1 MPRQVEKKAF
11 VFYASTLKILEE
23 FPEKRQGKIVMALI
37 ECGLDKYNYF
47 AKYSDAWLELEET
60 ERLAFRSVLYEI
72 SVQKRR
78 HYNKYLIRGAILTIQ
93 NIICRDKI
101 TDNSVKNRY
110 IELIEILK
118 EKYQD
123 VIQHDELNIPGELFV
138 LFPEEIYRQLNKTYK
153 ITSWRDEMKEIFEK
167 RLENERINLSDDAKE
182 KMLEELMEDYLE
194 SGKAFERYE
203 ELLEQYI
210 EE

>member
-1 MPRQVEKKAF
+1 MPRQIEKKAF
-11 VFYASTLKILEE
+11 VFYASTLKILKE

-78 HYNKYLIRGAILTIQ
+78 HYNKYLIRGAILVIQ
-93 NIICRDKI
+93 NFVCIKEI
-101 TDNSVKNRY
+101 TDNNRKNYY
-110 IELIEILK
+110 IDLIEILE
-118 EKYQD
+118 EKYQY
-123 VIQHDELNIPGELFV
+123 VLQHDELNIPGELFV
-138 LFPEEIYRQLNKTYK
+138 LLPNEIYAEFNNIYKT
-153 ITSWRDEMKEIFEK
+153 TSWRDEMKEIFEK
-167 RLENERINLSDDAKE
+167 RLENEAINLPDDTKE
-182 KMLEELMEDYLE
+182 KLLEELMEDYLE
-194 SGKAFERYE
+194 SGTAFERYE